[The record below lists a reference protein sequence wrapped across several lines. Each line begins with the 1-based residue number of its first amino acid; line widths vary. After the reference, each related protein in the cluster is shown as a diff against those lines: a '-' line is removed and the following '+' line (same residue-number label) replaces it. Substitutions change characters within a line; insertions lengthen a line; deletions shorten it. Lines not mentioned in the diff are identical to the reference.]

1 MSFDFLASQ
10 KRLEQRGK
18 AFDEKTRRR
27 AEVER
32 QQKERA
38 AARAAALEQ
47 AQRER
52 RLEQAAAE
60 QAERDHLAAELER
73 NRGVTWRARLA
84 AVPLPDAVAAGKGL
98 RRAADKILLPA
109 SAGRLLMDQ
118 GAPRNGA
125 MHFELVCP
133 ATGAHTHAGL
143 LEFTAAE
150 GQAALPPAVALA
162 LWGPDGEWGGDDG
175 GGDAGGCAAR
185 TSPPASVEVRYRL
198 LPRGE
203 RVVLQPRA
211 AAFQAEVGP
220 GMREA
225 LEAALG
231 ARATLTEGDWV
242 RVGQHLLRV
251 RELHPDR
258 QVSVLDAE
266 LEADIAASLET
277 EERIGREESEAR
289 RRLETLAAEALEA
302 AREAE
307 TAAAAEAAAAEAE
320 LRRRQARTQAAA
332 GLLARLPAEPGRGAA
347 GCATCLL
354 RLGDGSRHTRRFF
367 LDGSLQP
374 LLEWAEASGA
384 AALPER
390 YNLVLQYPRRT
401 LLPPQGG
408 QWPSL
413 AEAGLVEGQNVI
425 FVEALT
431 VGDDEA

>member
-125 MHFELVCP
+125 MHFELV
-133 ATGAHTHAGL
+133 
-143 LEFTAAE
+143 
-150 GQAALPPAVALA
+150 
-162 LWGPDGEWGGDDG
+162 
-175 GGDAGGCAAR
+175 